1 MAMIRY
7 CQPASLFREL
17 QKELFPLM
25 TQLTEESKNAAEA
38 LWTPKVDIKEE
49 AEEFVVYADIPG
61 VDPAN
66 IDISMEKNILTVKG
80 ERKTFQEEK
89 DRENNYYRVERTF
102 GKFYREFTLPE
113 SVDSNKIAAK
123 VKHGVL
129 AIHLPKAKE
138 GKHQKKI
145 TVQEEA

>member
-1 MAMIRY
+1 MSMIRY
-7 CQPASLFREL
+7 CQPSLLREL

-25 TQLTEESKNAAEA
+25 TQLTEENRNAGET

-80 ERKTFQEEK
+80 ERKTFHEEK
-89 DRENNYYRVERTF
+89 DKENNYYRLERSF

-113 SVDSNKIAAK
+113 SIDCSKISAK

-138 GKHQKKI
+138 GKHQRKI
-145 TVQEEA
+145 MVQEET